1 MHLIVTRSGQDFPL
15 LAEDAN
21 LLAFEGAPNQ
31 ARWLERDQAERLL
44 LAAPTGNIAPEQI
57 RDFLQVVIDGMPDL
71 TSQLNAA
78 CDERAEALLQA
89 HQRVRQAVRARGS
102 IRVEAQ
108 RPPDVLGIYVLLP
121 MPVRGI

>member
-1 MHLIVTRSGQDFPL
+1 MHLIVTRSGQEFPL

-21 LLAFEGAPNQ
+21 LLAFEGAPSQ
-31 ARWLERDQAERLL
+31 AHWLEPDRAESFL

-57 RDFLQVVIDGMPDL
+57 RDFLQVVIDGMPHL
-71 TSQLNAA
+71 TSRLNAA
-78 CDERAEALLQA
+78 CDERADALLQA
-89 HQRVRQAVRARGS
+89 HQRVRHAVRARGS

-121 MPVRGI
+121 MPVREV